1 MAYRKYPL
9 PPIEKFRQGAVW
21 RVTLEE
27 TNADAP
33 RKNYE
38 DVVRDHSNCEVLV
51 LLTAPWRAW
60 PPHKG
65 YYWRSRLLVGDLR
78 RREPI
83 DVLRDF
89 RKLLLQTPPV
99 LRNWHKDLEMGTFEG
114 RRRHLVWESE
124 IDLIA
129 I

>member
-1 MAYRKYPL
+1 MGYRRFPV
-9 PPIEKFRQGAVW
+9 PPIEKFRHGAVW

-27 TNADAP
+27 TKSDAA
-33 RKNYE
+33 RKTYE
-38 DVVRDHSNCEVLV
+38 DVVRDHSNREVLV

-78 RREPI
+78 RREPA
-83 DVLRDF
+83 DVLSDF

-99 LRNWHKDLEMGTFEG
+99 LRNWRKELGMGLFEE
-114 RRRHLVWESE
+114 RRRHLVWEAE
-124 IDLIA
+124 IDLIT